1 MDEIF
6 KKINELYEEYA
17 NISDAENT
25 EREKLGK
32 RQKIIAIVW
41 QSKKNYKEHSL
52 EVVKTVIYSLKDFP
66 DSDDCKKEGVPFS
79 QYLIFS
85 LDKAINTAK
94 GEEALEQRTGLSISD
109 SDHRKIRRI
118 NQCIKV
124 LLRMNPLLNEN
135 AIIEKV
141 AATLKEEES
150 EIRSLIRLAKSAS
163 LELEIHNDEDDGS
176 LLIEEIHED
185 MVEKNPVEE
194 SYILHEKAEKIL
206 SLIDSEFGKKSDP
219 MLSELLTVFILK
231 QDFNVK
237 DLVKYAFINREICAT
252 YSKGPEHKLPEDS
265 EIAEKYGKSKSAASK
280 KLSRFFEPFKESL
293 KNF

>member
-6 KKINELYEEYA
+6 NKINELYEEYA
-17 NISDAENT
+17 NISDAENA
-25 EREKLGK
+25 EKEKLGK

-41 QSKKNYKEHSL
+41 QSKKNYKERSL
-52 EVVKTVIYSLKDFP
+52 EVVKTVIDSLKDFP
-66 DSDDCKKEGVPFS
+66 DSDDCKKEGVLFS

-85 LDKAINTAK
+85 LNKVINTAK

-124 LLRMNPLLNEN
+124 LLRMNPLLEGN

-141 AATLKEEES
+141 AATLKEDKS

-163 LELEIHNDEDDGS
+163 LELEIHNDEDDETV
-176 LLIEEIHED
+176 LVEETHGD

-194 SYILHEKAEKIL
+194 ICILHERAEKIL
-206 SLIDSEFGKKSDP
+206 SYIDSEWKKKSDP

-237 DLVKYAFINREICAT
+237 DLVKYAFIDKKICAA
-252 YSKGPEHKLPEDS
+252 YSKDPNHNLPQDQ
-265 EIAEKYGKSKSAASK
+265 EIAKKYEKDKSIASRARKEFLTKIAKSN
-280 KLSRFFEPFKESL
+280 L
-293 KNF
+293 